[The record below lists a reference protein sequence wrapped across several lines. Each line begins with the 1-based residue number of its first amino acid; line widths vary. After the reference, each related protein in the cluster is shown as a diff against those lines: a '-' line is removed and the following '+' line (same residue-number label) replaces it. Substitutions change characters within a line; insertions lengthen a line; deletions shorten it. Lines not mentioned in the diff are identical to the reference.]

1 MNNNQYLTPGGLPV
15 YPLKKTDQGI
25 LKTIIGGI
33 FGAVDGQKQGPTML
47 QPTTQPARIP
57 IESF

>member
-33 FGAVDGQKQGPTML
+33 FGAVDGKKQGPTML
-47 QPTTQPARIP
+47 QPTT
-57 IESF
+57 